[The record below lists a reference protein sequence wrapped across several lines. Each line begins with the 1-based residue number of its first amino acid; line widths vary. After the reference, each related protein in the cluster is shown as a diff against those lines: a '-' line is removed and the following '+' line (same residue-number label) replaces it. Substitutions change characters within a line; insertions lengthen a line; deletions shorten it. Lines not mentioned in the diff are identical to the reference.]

1 MEAPNLEHARD
12 STKIAGAEIIKPS
25 FDAFASVRRTR
36 FGSHER
42 APYSPG
48 LAR

>member
-25 FDAFASVRRTR
+25 FDAFASVRARY
-36 FGSHER
+36 GSHER